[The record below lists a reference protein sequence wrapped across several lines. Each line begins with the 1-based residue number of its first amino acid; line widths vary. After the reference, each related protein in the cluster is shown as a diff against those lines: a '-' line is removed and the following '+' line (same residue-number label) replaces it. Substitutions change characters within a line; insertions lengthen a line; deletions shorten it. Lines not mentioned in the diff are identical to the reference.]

1 MGYTHYWY
9 QRKDISLVKWAK
21 IRKEIEKIVYNG
33 PLLRY
38 YGISLEH
45 DNDGP
50 DEPAKVTD
58 SMIVFDGRGV
68 QGHETFL
75 FSRQKPE
82 TEKSTSTRMRT
93 EHFGFCKTAMK
104 PYDLVVCL
112 CLLSLVRHA
121 PECVRI
127 SSDGNW
133 DEEWL
138 EARKVYKQLFGVN
151 SEPEGLAQVAKA

>member
-9 QRKDISLVKWAK
+9 QKKDIPLVKWAK

-33 PLLRY
+33 PLLRQH
-38 YGISLEH
+38 GISLEH

-50 DEPAKVTD
+50 DEPPKVTD
-58 SMIVFDGRGV
+58 AMILFDGRGE

-82 TEKSTSTRMRT
+82 TSRTTSTRGD
-93 EHFGFCKTAMK
+93 EESFGFCKTAMK

-112 CLLSLVRHA
+112 CLLSLTRHA
-121 PECVRI
+121 PDCVRI
-127 SSDGNW
+127 GSDGNW

-138 EARKVYKQLFGVN
+138 EARKTYKQLFGVN
-151 SEPEGLAQVAKA
+151 SEPKGLAQVAKA